1 MLSNGTFSLHARR
14 SLMTIKIILMDVRKA
29 KAVQEYRV
37 RHDIANVN
45 ELEAG
50 KLLENLKA
58 SAIVMMIWSLSLGD
72 RRQSNSGLSV
82 LCTKSMMF

>member
-58 SAIVMMIWSLSLGD
+58 SAIVMIWSLSLGD

>member
-1 MLSNGTFSLHARR
+1 
-14 SLMTIKIILMDVRKA
+14 MTIKIILMDVRKA

-58 SAIVMMIWSLSLGD
+58 SAIVMIWSLSLGD

>member
-58 SAIVMMIWSLSLGD
+58 SAIVMIWSLPWVIDGNRTLGCPFCA
-72 RRQSNSGLSV
+72 RNQ
-82 LCTKSMMF
+82 